1 MRLSTRSRY
10 GIRALTALAAH
21 ELPDGR
27 CARELADEE
36 ELSKKYLESILA
48 QLRTAGIVRS
58 VRGAHGGYVLAKDPA
73 ELTVADI
80 VRILEGSLAFVE
92 CVDDA
97 AYCERSDDCV
107 TRHVWVEAEK
117 ALTNAFEAI
126 TIQSLVDRRGSTD
139 HAECA

>member
-36 ELSKKYLESILA
+36 DLSKKYLESILA

-58 VRGAHGGYVLAKDPA
+58 VRGAHGGYVLAKDPK

-92 CVDDA
+92 CVEDPS
-97 AYCERSDDCV
+97 YCERSDDCV
-107 TRHVWVEAEK
+107 TRYVWVEAEK
-117 ALTNAFEAI
+117 ALTKAFEGI
-126 TIQSLVDRRGSTD
+126 TIQSLVERRRRPEQ
-139 HAECA
+139 AECA